1 MDVVARIQIPPRIAW
16 CVSLTA
22 RVLVALAAGIALGLL
37 VGASTSPLA
46 RATISIVEPVGT
58 LFINAIRMTVIPL
71 VVSSLIVGIASASDG
86 GAIARLSGR
95 SILLFLGLLG
105 ASGLTGAL
113 VAPPVLRFVT
123 ANPAAVLALRGHS
136 SDALSGSTGPHVQTL
151 SEWIS
156 AIVPENPVR
165 SAVDGAMLPLI
176 VFSLAFGLALLTVE
190 ATRRNA
196 VVTLLRGVVDAM
208 LLLVRRVLVFTP
220 VGVFALALPL
230 VARLGSTA
238 VRALATYVVLVSAA
252 STVFVVLVVYPAA
265 AIGGRMSIMRFARAI
280 LPAQTVAFSSRS
292 SLAALPAMIETAR
305 SRLAL
310 SEEVSSFFLPLA
322 SATFR
327 VGAALGLTV
336 GALFIGRLYG
346 IGLSA
351 TQIATI
357 VVTAVLTSFSIPGV
371 PGAGIIAMI
380 PVLASVGLPI
390 DGLGILLG
398 VDTIPDTFRTTANVT
413 GQLAAAVILGRRVA
427 PEIGEAAGEDG

>member
-1 MDVVARIQIPPRIAW
+1 MEVLARIQIAPRIAW
-16 CVSLTA
+16 CVSFTA
-22 RVLVALAAGIALGLL
+22 RVLLALSAGIALGLL
-37 VGASTSPLA
+37 ASTSTSPLA
-46 RATISIVEPVGT
+46 RTTITVVEPVGV

-71 VVSSLIVGIASASDG
+71 VMSSLVVGIASASDG

-123 ANPAAVLALRGHS
+123 ANPAAVLPLRAHASG
-136 SDALSGSTGPHVQTL
+136 ALSGSAVSHVQTL

-156 AIVPENPVR
+156 GIVPTNPVK

-176 VFSLAFGLALLTVE
+176 VFSLASGLALLTVE
-190 ATRRNA
+190 TARRTA

-208 LLLVRRVLVFTP
+208 LLLVRWVLVFTP

-230 VARLGSTA
+230 VARIGPTA
-238 VRALATYVVLVSAA
+238 VRALATYVVLVALA
-252 STVFVVLVVYPAA
+252 STVFVILVVYPAA
-265 AIGGRMSIMRFARAI
+265 AIGGRMSVMRFARAI
-280 LPAQTVAFSSRS
+280 LPAQAVAFSSRS
-292 SLAALPAMIETAR
+292 SIAALPAMIESAR
-305 SRLAL
+305 DGLAL
-310 SEEVSSFFLPLA
+310 SDEISSFFLPLA
-322 SATFR
+322 SAAFR

-371 PGAGIIAMI
+371 PGASIIAMI
-380 PVLASVGLPI
+380 PVLTSVGLPI

-413 GQLAAAVILGRRVA
+413 GQMAAAVIIGRLVA
-427 PEIGEAAGEDG
+427 PEMGEAPAEEG